1 MGNGEIERQQGRQ
14 AQALRQPC
22 NLDTAG
28 HEQQI
33 RAEAVRLVSR
43 MTLAEKISQTV
54 NHAPAIPR
62 LGIEAYD
69 WWNEALHGVARAGV
83 ATVFPQA
90 ISLAA
95 SFNPELLGKVADVI
109 AEEGRAKYN
118 VQRAF
123 GDHDIYKGLTFWAPN
138 VNIFRD
144 PRWGRGQETYG
155 EDPYLTSRLAVS
167 FIRHLQGNG
176 RPVLKALACAKHFA
190 VHSGPEAK
198 RHEFNAK
205 ASPRDL
211 AETYLP
217 AFKAAV
223 EEAGVEAV
231 MGAYNRTNGEP
242 CCGSPTLLQKILR
255 DQWGFQGHVVTD
267 CWAVKDFH
275 EHHRVTKDAVESV
288 ALAMNSGA
296 DLNCGELFLLLGQAI
311 KEGLV
316 SQPRLDEAVTRLLT
330 ARLKLGIL
338 QNQSSEWDQIPY
350 TVVDSAPHQAVN
362 RQAAREAVVLLKNQP
377 FGASPE
383 PVLPLT
389 LHPGMTIGVLGPNAD
404 SRAALVGNYEGTASR
419 YETVLQGIQDT
430 AGPQVRVLTSE
441 LCHLYKKSS
450 NGLSRDADR
459 FAEAWAVAQQ
469 SDVLVAV
476 MGLDASLEGEEGD
489 ASNEYGSGDKPDLN
503 LPGQQQAALELL
515 QQAGKPVILVLLSG
529 SALAVTQADLS
540 AAVPAIL
547 WAGYP
552 GSYGGRAVA
561 EILWGQVCPSG
572 KLPITFYRSSE
583 ELPDFED
590 YSMAGRTYR
599 YMQGTALYPFGY
611 GLSYSHF
618 SLQAAL
624 SSNQVPSEVSPL
636 LIKVLLKNEGEYRAA
651 DTIQIYVKAWQ
662 ADAPRY
668 ALKAFA
674 KCELAPG
681 ASQELILQLP
691 RTAFSLADAQGRFAV
706 PSGRFTVFV
715 GDTQPDERSCQLTG
729 RKPAEFWVTE
739 A

>member
-1 MGNGEIERQQGRQ
+1 MADQQQTQIPNPAAGQ
-14 AQALRQPC
+14 AAY
-22 NLDTAG
+22 NLDSAA
-28 HEQQI
+28 HEQSLYQQA
-33 RAEAVRLVSR
+33 AELVRQ
-43 MTLAEKISQTV
+43 MTLEEKISQTV

-95 SFNPELLGKVADVI
+95 SFNTSLLGQVADVI

-118 VQRAF
+118 VQRSF

-198 RHEFNAK
+198 RHEFNAR
-205 ASPRDL
+205 ASARDL

-223 EEAGVEAV
+223 QEAGVESV

-242 CCGSPTLLQKILR
+242 CCGSPTLLQKTLR
-255 DQWGFQGHVVTD
+255 EAWGFQGHVVTD

-275 EHHRVTKDAVESV
+275 EHHRVTTDAVESV

-296 DLNCGELFLLLGQAI
+296 DLNCGELFLLLGQAV

-316 SQPRLDEAVTRLLT
+316 SEQRLDAAVTRLLA

-338 QNQSSEWDQIPY
+338 QQQSSEWDQIPY
-350 TVVDSAPHQAVN
+350 TVVDSTQHQAVN
-362 RQAAREAVVLLKNQP
+362 RQAAREAVVLLKNQAYGSAHKP
-377 FGASPE
+377 I
-383 PVLPLT
+383 LPLT
-389 LHPGMTIGVLGPNAD
+389 LKPGMTIGVVGPNAN

-419 YETVLQGIQDT
+419 YETVLEGIQEIV
-430 AGPQVRVLTSE
+430 GPQVRVLTSE
-441 LCHLYKKSS
+441 LCHLFRSGTS
-450 NGLSRDADR
+450 GLSQGSDR
-459 FAEAWAVAQQ
+459 LSEAWAVAQN
-469 SDVLVAV
+469 SDVVIAV
-476 MGLDASLEGEEGD
+476 LGLDASLEGEEGD
-489 ASNEYGSGDKPDLN
+489 ASNEYGSGDKPNLK
-503 LPGQQQAALELL
+503 LPGEQQAALELL
-515 QQAGKPVILVLLSG
+515 QKSGKPVILVLMSG
-529 SALAVTQADLS
+529 SAIAVTQAAES

-552 GSYGGRAVA
+552 GSYGGRAIA
-561 EILWGQVCPSG
+561 EILLGQAIPSA

-590 YSMAGRTYR
+590 YSMAGRTYK
-599 YMQGTALYPFGY
+599 YMSGEALYPFGY
-611 GLSYSHF
+611 GLSYTTF
-618 SLQAAL
+618 ELTAEA
-624 SSNQVPSEVSPL
+624 SSQQVPGDGESVT
-636 LIKVLLKNEGEYRAA
+636 IAVHVKNTGTVDALE
-651 DTIQIYVKAWQ
+651 TVQLYVRAWQ
-662 ADAPRY
+662 ADAPHW
-668 ALKAFA
+668 ALKAFDKVA
-674 KCELAPG
+674 VEAG
-681 ASQELILQLP
+681 ASVGLRFTLP
-691 RTAFSLADAQGRFAV
+691 RDAFSLCDDNGQFYI
-706 PSGRFTVFV
+706 PKGRFTVYV
-715 GDTQPDERSCQLTG
+715 GDAQPDERSARLLGRRPVELT
-729 RKPAEFWVTE
+729 FTQS
-739 A
+739 